1 MEIIKRDEEFGKDL
15 NDFFINK
22 FVEEYNNDKYKGK
35 IMYYQEKFNID
46 IEDNEGKKELNK
58 IILNYIEGLQW
69 NLLYF
74 KGYLSWN
81 WNYLYNYCPLISNIA
96 KFNFDKKSK

>member
-1 MEIIKRDEEFGKDL
+1 MEIIKRDEEFGKEL

-46 IEDNEGKKELNK
+46 IEDNEGKKN
-58 IILNYIEGLQW
+58 
-69 NLLYF
+69 
-74 KGYLSWN
+74 
-81 WNYLYNYCPLISNIA
+81 
-96 KFNFDKKSK
+96 